1 MIELQFVILG
11 DPRTKKNSP
20 RILYKGARCPVCKKG
35 KLPFVKPSEA
45 YEKYEAASL
54 WLLRCRREKPIDQ
67 AVNVK
72 CLYYME
78 TQRAVDL
85 NNLLEATCDI
95 LVKAHVLADDNSRI
109 VAGHDGSRVLYDK
122 GNPRVEITITAMGG
136 DGDA

>member
-1 MIELQFVILG
+1 MNELRFTIPG
-11 DPRTKKNSP
+11 DPRTKKNSS

-35 KLPFVKPSEA
+35 TPFVKPSES
-45 YEKYEAASL
+45 YETYEAASL
-54 WLLRCRREKPIDQ
+54 WQLRCRREKPIDQ

-122 GNPRVEITITAMGG
+122 GNPRVEITITAMGDAD
-136 DGDA
+136 DGE

>member
-1 MIELQFVILG
+1 MNELRFMIPG

-45 YEKYEAASL
+45 YEKYEAAAL
-54 WLLRCRREKPIDQ
+54 WQLRCRRDKPIEQ

-95 LVKAHVLADDNSRI
+95 LVKAKVLADDNSRI

-122 GNPRVEITITAMGG
+122 GNPRVEITITEMGG
-136 DGDA
+136 NENG

>member
-1 MIELQFVILG
+1 MNELRYVISG
-11 DPRTKKNSP
+11 DPRTKKNSQ

-35 KLPFVKPSEA
+35 KIPFVMPSEA
-45 YEKYEAASL
+45 FEKYQEAAL
-54 WLLRCRREKPIDQ
+54 WELRCPKHKPIE
-67 AVNVK
+67 APVNVK
-72 CLYYME
+72 CLYYMG
-78 TQRAVDL
+78 TKGAVDL

-122 GNPRVEITITAMGG
+122 GNPRVEITITAIGG

>member
-1 MIELQFVILG
+1 MNELRFMIPG

-35 KLPFVKPSEA
+35 KIPFVKPSEA
-45 YEKYEAASL
+45 FEKYEEAAL
-54 WLLRCRREKPIDQ
+54 WQLRCRREQPIEVP
-67 AVNVK
+67 VNVK
-72 CLYYME
+72 CLYYMA
-78 TQRAVDL
+78 TAGAVDL

-95 LVKAHVLADDNSRI
+95 LVKAKVLADDNSRI